1 MNELIQFFKN
11 MVSVPDEFVSFDA
24 KEFEGYDKYDKDNPN
39 RFEVRYDS
47 NKKRIWIKEK

>member
-1 MNELIQFFKN
+1 MNNLIERFKEALGIK
-11 MVSVPDEFVSFDA
+11 DEFVSFDA
-24 KEFEGYDKYDKDNPN
+24 KEFEEYDKYDKDNPN